1 MHYLNKI
8 PKKIDN
14 EFSLVLNWKHH
25 VFRCA
30 SDLWSMSWVAHLAL
44 QRVQAVISLR

>member
-8 PKKIDN
+8 PKKIYY

-44 QRVQAVISLR
+44 QRVQTVIFLR